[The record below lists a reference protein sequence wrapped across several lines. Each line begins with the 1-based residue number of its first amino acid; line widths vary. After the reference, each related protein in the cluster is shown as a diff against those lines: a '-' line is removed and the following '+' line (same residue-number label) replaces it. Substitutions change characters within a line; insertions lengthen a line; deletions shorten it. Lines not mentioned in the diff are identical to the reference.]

1 MSRSLPGVCCLF
13 LLLPAAA
20 YPRPPALRTGDVV
33 LQTSR
38 SAQSKA
44 IQQATRSPYSHV
56 GVVEVAPD
64 GVFVVEA
71 ISPVSRTRWDKW
83 RRRGEGGR
91 YTVLRQRSA
100 DAAALERVVA
110 AAKGYLGRPYDFEF
124 RWGDEALYCSE
135 LVYRAFEQGV
145 GAPVGRLQPLSS
157 LSLSGLGPALAARYA
172 GKVPLDLRLVTPAS
186 IAADPGLEQ
195 VESTY

>member
-1 MSRSLPGVCCLF
+1 MVPVVCCF
-13 LLLPAAA
+13 ALLLPAAA
-20 YPRPPALRTGDVV
+20 YPRPAPLRTGDVV

-38 SAQSKA
+38 SSQSKA
-44 IQQATRSPYSHV
+44 IQEATHSPYSHV

-71 ISPVSRTRWDKW
+71 ISPVSRTRWDTW
-83 RRRGEGGR
+83 RRRGVGGR
-91 YTVLRQRSA
+91 YLLLRPRDV
-100 DAAALERVVA
+100 DAAALERVVS
-110 AAKGYLGRPYDFEF
+110 AAKAYLGRPYDLEF
-124 RWGDEALYCSE
+124 RWGDDALYCSE
-135 LVYRAFEQGV
+135 LVYRAFEQGA
-145 GAPVGRLQPLSS
+145 GAPVGSLQPLSS

-186 IAADPGLEQ
+186 IAADPGLDQ